1 MEIVQEAKCDEV
13 YIQMLD
19 VTRMNG
25 TVYTDLTGVL
35 PTTST
40 RGNKYLDIAYS
51 YDANG
56 ILIEAMKSKY
66 DSEMLRVFDK
76 VYKRLTSRGTK
87 PTFHVM
93 DIEASSAVVDW
104 LQRVKQVDAQKVS
117 TQNHRENLAE
127 RIIETGKHTEDPF
140 RSDLL

>member
-25 TVYTDLTGVL
+25 EVYTDLTGAF
-35 PTTST
+35 PTTSA
-40 RGNKYLDIAYS
+40 RGNKYIYIAYS

-56 ILIEAMKSKY
+56 ILFEAMKSKH

-76 VYKRLTSRGTK
+76 FYKKLTSRGIK

-93 DIEASSAVVDW
+93 DNEVSSTVMDW
-104 LQRVKQVDAQKVS
+104 LQRVKQVDAQKVQS
-117 TQNHRENLAE
+117 Q
-127 RIIETGKHTEDPF
+127 GK
-140 RSDLL
+140 RS